1 MTIKHHCN
9 ARRLRIHT
17 ANTNGFIEVNRDFT
31 RLTQKSCFAIFQ
43 PTWLPFHARPTMLAL
58 SFLKKMVFFSFKL
71 LGQRGHFILSYL
83 PTQHLILVSKQQINH
98 FLKICLNVGTYGSSA
113 PYGY

>member
-58 SFLKKMVFFSFKL
+58 SFLKKNGVFFFQASWTERTFY
-71 LGQRGHFILSYL
+71 FILSTD
-83 PTQHLILVSKQQINH
+83 PAFNSGQ
-98 FLKICLNVGTYGSSA
+98 
-113 PYGY
+113 